1 MEWLYADGN
10 LDDYMAAAASGG
22 VPHGID
28 AKHLAKVWRISHKE
42 AERTLEVTSQHS
54 TRTQDPTLSRNY
66 GTNDRMLRYKRINEY
81 FYMDT
86 FFASKKKGKS
96 SRGHTCCQLFVTDKG
111 FVYVVPMRR
120 KSDVL
125 AAVKQFAKEI
135 GAPDAFVADMSGEQM
150 SADMKKFC
158 LDIGTTLRA

>member
-1 MEWLYADGN
+1 
-10 LDDYMAAAASGG
+10 
-22 VPHGID
+22 
-28 AKHLAKVWRISHKE
+28 
-42 AERTLEVTSQHS
+42 
-54 TRTQDPTLSRNY
+54 
-66 GTNDRMLRYKRINEY
+66 
-81 FYMDT
+81 MDT